1 MVMKSLKSSPKQ
13 DGFFMPPEYG
23 PHDGTLMLMPFRPDV
38 WRNNAKEAQDVF
50 LKIAEAI
57 SEFEPV
63 FIGVH
68 PTLFPSYKDK
78 KIPNI
83 TFFEC
88 VSDDAWMRDV
98 GPTFLK
104 NAQGDIRAVDWAFNA
119 YGGHQY
125 GLYSPW
131 NQDDAVAK
139 TVCDHFEIDAYRL
152 DDFVMEGGAFH
163 VDENGLV
170 LVTEY
175 NLLHPGRNPNLTKEK
190 IEQRLLEALGAKKI
204 IWLPRGIYNDE
215 TREHVDN
222 VATFIGPGHVLLAY
236 ATDVRDAQQPLSE
249 RTMAALQAATDLEGK
264 PLKISTITMPKAIH
278 RTYFE
283 SAALTQLEKS
293 KKRPMNERLA
303 ASYLNLYLVNGGVI
317 VPQFNQKFDAIAYE
331 QLKLVFPD
339 RKVVMIDSKEVLLGG
354 GNIHCI
360 TQQMPQGVLNY
371 GPYKHQS
378 RPHSNGDVAK
388 SKG

>member
-1 MVMKSLKSSPKQ
+1 MSKLLSSPKT
-13 DGFFMPPEYG
+13 DGYFMPPEYA
-23 PHDGTLMLMPFRPDV
+23 PHDGTLMLLPFRGDV
-38 WRNNAKEAQDVF
+38 WRNQGKEARECF

-68 PTLFPSYKDK
+68 PTLFNDYKAK
-78 KIPNI
+78 TLPNI

-88 VSDDAWMRDV
+88 DSDDAWARDV
-98 GPTFLK
+98 GPTFIV
-104 NAQGDIRAVDWAFNA
+104 NQQGDIRSLDWTFNA
-119 YGGHQY
+119 YGGKEH

-131 NQDDAVAK
+131 DKDDKVASFIS
-139 TVCDHFEIDAYRL
+139 DHFKIDYYRIDQL
-152 DDFVMEGGAFH
+152 VMEGGAFH
-163 VDENGLV
+163 IDENGLV
-170 LVTEY
+170 LATEY
-175 NLLHPGRNPNLTKEK
+175 NLLHPGRNPRLPKEI
-190 IEQRLLEALGAKKI
+190 IEKELLHALGGKKL

-215 TREHVDN
+215 TKEHVDN
-222 VATFIGPGHVLLAY
+222 VVTFIGPGHVLLAY

-249 RTMAALQAATDLEGK
+249 KTMAALKAATDLDGN
-264 PLKISTITMPKAIH
+264 PLKITTVTMPKAIH

-283 SAALTQLEKS
+283 SAALTATNGS

-317 VPQFNQKFDAIAYE
+317 VPKFNQKFDEIALE
-331 QLKLVFPD
+331 QLTAAFPD
-339 RKVVMIDSKEVLLGG
+339 RKVVMLDSKEVLLGG

-360 TQQMPQGVLNY
+360 TQQIPQGAVRY

-378 RPHSNGDVAK
+378 RRDSSGDVSS
-388 SKG
+388 SKR